1 MTHDL
6 PSEPSESEAV
16 GEMSF
21 LVFRNISRSLDM
33 ISRNAVRKT
42 II

>member
-16 GEMSF
+16 GEMRS
-21 LVFRNISRSLDM
+21 LDFRNIFRSLDM
-33 ISRNAVRKT
+33 VSQNGTRK
-42 II
+42 